1 MRIFTDDSQ
10 KAEGPI
16 GDPSRVNPSDVV
28 GILQRRGW
36 NAEELDGAKTR
47 HLALLRKRP
56 REGPSDSM
64 MVRAVAKS
72 SGVPHKVPSSKNQAF
87 IRRPGTSS
95 LIFFTKA

>member
-36 NAEELDGAKTR
+36 DAEELDGAKTR

-95 LIFFTKA
+95 LIFFTKG